1 MNIMY
6 KECVEILELLKK
18 CLQQAIVGRTWMDNF
33 VDYWIPIIGVVVLV
47 ITALAAVYKYFK
59 EKNRDLN
66 EKILKEVYAPLFQYI
81 IQQEYVRRFTPNLT
95 IDEYPIISVTKK
107 KAYIGSDVTEIE
119 NGLKRNDLLTV
130 KKSINFGLAPQ
141 DLLVLLNV
149 YEIVDNDI
157 NQISDDEYFK
167 IEMRLRTEII
177 EGYLKYRN
185 KLGLDKKKH
194 IISYD
199 NKQIVFNF
207 EK

>member
-1 MNIMY
+1 MY
-6 KECVEILELLKK
+6 KECIEIVELLKEYLK
-18 CLQQAIVGRTWMDNF
+18 QAIVGKTWIDIF

-47 ITALAAVYKYFK
+47 ITSLAAVYKYFK

-81 IQQEYVRRFTPNLT
+81 IQQEYVRKFIPDLT
-95 IDEYPIISVTKK
+95 VDEHPIFSITKQK
-107 KAYIGSDVTEIE
+107 THIGSDTPEIQE
-119 NGLKRNDLLTV
+119 VLRRNDLLSV

-149 YEIVDNDI
+149 YEMVDSNI
-157 NQISDDEYFK
+157 NQVSDAEYFE
-167 IEMRLRTEII
+167 IETRLRTEII

-194 IISYD
+194 IINYD
-199 NKQIVFNF
+199 NKQIIFNF
-207 EK
+207 KK

>member
-1 MNIMY
+1 MY
-6 KECVEILELLKK
+6 KECTEILELLKSY
-18 CLQQAIVGRTWMDNF
+18 LQQTMVGRTWIDYF

-47 ITALAAVYKYFK
+47 ITSFAAVYKYFK

-81 IQQEYVRRFTPNLT
+81 IQQEYVRQFIPNLS

-107 KAYIGSDVTEIE
+107 KTHIGSETIEFQDV
-119 NGLKRNDLLTV
+119 LRRNDLLTV

-149 YEIVDNDI
+149 YEIVDSDI
-157 NQISDDEYFK
+157 NRVSDDEYFK
-167 IEMRLRTEII
+167 IEMRLRTEVI

-185 KLGLDKKKH
+185 KLGLDNKKH
-194 IISYD
+194 IIKYD
-199 NKQIVFNF
+199 KKQIVFNF
-207 EK
+207 EE

>member
-1 MNIMY
+1 MY
-6 KECVEILELLKK
+6 KECTEILELLKIY
-18 CLQQAIVGRTWMDNF
+18 LQQTMVGRTWIDYF

-47 ITALAAVYKYFK
+47 ITSFAAVYKYFK

-81 IQQEYVRRFTPNLT
+81 IQQEYVRQFIPNLS

-107 KAYIGSDVTEIE
+107 KTHIGSETIEFQDV
-119 NGLKRNDLLTV
+119 LRRNDLLTV
-130 KKSINFGLAPQ
+130 KKSINFGLPPQ

-149 YEIVDNDI
+149 YEIVDSDI
-157 NQISDDEYFK
+157 NRVSDDEYFK

-185 KLGLDKKKH
+185 KLGLDNKKH
-194 IISYD
+194 IIKYD
-199 NKQIVFNF
+199 KKQIVFNF
-207 EK
+207 EE